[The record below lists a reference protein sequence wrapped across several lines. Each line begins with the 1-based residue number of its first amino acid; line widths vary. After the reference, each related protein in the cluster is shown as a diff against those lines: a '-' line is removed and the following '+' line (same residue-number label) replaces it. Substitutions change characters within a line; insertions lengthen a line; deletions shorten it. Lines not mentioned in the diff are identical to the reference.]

1 MHGEDTKQ
9 SENWHIESQN
19 APAQS
24 TGLLK
29 ASKSVHVVNGK
40 GDKAAKDI
48 IRRITK
54 PITEIVNDNGW
65 CSTSMAL
72 NVLIVLAI
80 LIIAIIVYIIFFH
93 NTVTKNSKTVTFA

>member
-1 MHGEDTKQ
+1 MYGEDTKLPE
-9 SENWHIESQN
+9 SWRIERQN
-19 APAQS
+19 AHAQS
-24 TGLLK
+24 TGLPK
-29 ASKSVHVVNGK
+29 ASKSVHRVNGN

-80 LIIAIIVYIIFFH
+80 LIISIIVYIIFFH
-93 NTVTKNSKTVTFA
+93 NSVTKKSKTVTFA